1 MPDMLRSDQTD
12 ILSNQKLS
20 MRLVIH
26 HKFLFLAVLAASV
39 MLVVMT
45 LASSLTA
52 SMMAEGA
59 QSTLIGVHKAY
70 PGLLLLEMLLL
81 LLLAGVAYVLTSE
94 TDKEQQLL
102 DQFRILDDFAGFA
115 IAVDQS
121 GIVLYLNRA
130 ATSLLGQRSSGFM
143 LGIHID
149 EIASLNRKEALH
161 DATSPGFFGH
171 ICKRTPWYG
180 ECVLSFHGK
189 QVVQA
194 DLHACGMFDTGGTLS
209 GYLLTFSDNRA
220 RKSAERQKIKEQQ
233 LQTRTLELSR
243 SFLSAKGISHSY
255 QVMLDLFML
264 ATDSEFGFVGE
275 VMKDDDSTEE
285 YVHVGAITNIAW
297 NQATRDLYRPSGMIF
312 RGLNTLWGRVITTK
326 QPVISNSPATDP
338 RRKGLPDG
346 HPPLHCFLGIPFM
359 SGDRIVGMIGLANN
373 PDGYDEGM
381 VRYLEPTI
389 SVCAHLIAGEQ
400 MRIASQRLSDN
411 YRNLLNEAPIMY
423 LYVGSRKDGFPILEC
438 NAKFIE
444 MVGGSHDDIVGNGVM
459 EYLYDSPNKSL
470 IGNSIDGTD
479 NTAPHD
485 RCQWRGKDGRLVTT
499 QFTVVSEM
507 DEDGN
512 FLHAKIMLVDLSNYL
527 SALATADNTAKE
539 FFHII
544 EAVHTP
550 ILVTNQYGLI
560 THWNTQMEELT
571 GAVADSALG
580 TDVRLVNMGLLQR
593 DKFNDHISKALQGH
607 EFQGLSFELIDAAG
621 KNQHLFLSITPRFSH
636 EGQQNGVVMIGQVM
650 TRYLNDMSERYYLQ
664 KMETIG
670 QLTGGIAHD
679 FNNLLTVI
687 LGNVEYLEQIV
698 DTTADADLKLALED
712 ARSAA
717 RDGASLVSTLLS
729 FARRKTVRNNV
740 FELKSAI
747 NAVLG
752 LATRT
757 LGEKIKLVVDNEAE
771 VSLNIDRAMLESSI
785 LNILINARD
794 AMDSEGSIRV
804 ETHLCK
810 FSDDDAES
818 NPHDI
823 APGQWAVISVADEGV
838 GMDAKTQKL
847 AIEPFFTTKPE
858 GKGTGLGLSMTYG
871 FIAQCGGRL
880 KIDSQPGK
888 GSVITIYLPLQDESA
903 SHNEVLAIDNANAGS
918 RRLAGRRILLVE
930 DDSRVRNNAYR
941 ILKNEGC
948 AVTSCENAELALEQ
962 LEKSTFDAL
971 FSDIVMPGKL
981 DGRTLATLVGKL
993 YPELPVLL
1001 TTGYDKVGEN
1011 KLQGEFALLAKPY
1024 SGEQL
1029 IGRLQALVD
1038 RDY

>member
-1 MPDMLRSDQTD
+1 
-12 ILSNQKLS
+12 

-39 MLVVMT
+39 LLVVLT
-45 LASSLTA
+45 LASALTA
-52 SMMAEGA
+52 SVMAAGA
-59 QSTLIGVHKAY
+59 KSTLIEVHIAY
-70 PGLLLLEMLLL
+70 PGLLLLEALLVLLL
-81 LLLAGVAYVLTSE
+81 GGIAYVMTSKP
-94 TDKEQQLL
+94 DKEQQLL

-115 IAVDQS
+115 IAVDQD
-121 GIVLYLNRA
+121 GVVLYLNRA
-130 ATSLLGQRSSGFM
+130 ATSLLGQRSPGFL
-143 LGIHID
+143 LGTHID
-149 EIASLNRKEALH
+149 EIATLTRKETQH
-161 DATSPGFFGH
+161 DVAGPGFFSH
-171 ICKRTPWYG
+171 ISKHTPWQG
-180 ECVLSFHGK
+180 ECMLAFRGK
-189 QVVQA
+189 HAVQA
-194 DLHACGMFDTGGTLS
+194 DLHACGVFDNGGNLS
-209 GYLLTFSDNRA
+209 GYLLTFTDNRS

-233 LQTRTLELSR
+233 LQSRTLELSR
-243 SFLSAKGISHSY
+243 SFLSADGISQSY
-255 QVMLDLFML
+255 QVMLDLFMF
-264 ATDSEFGFVGE
+264 ATNSEFGFVGE
-275 VMKDDDSTEE
+275 VMKDDDTGEE

-338 RRKGLPDG
+338 RRKGLPQG
-346 HPPLHCFLGIPFM
+346 HPPLHRFLGIPFM
-359 SGDRIVGMIGLANN
+359 SGGKIVGMIGLANN
-373 PDGYDEGM
+373 PDGYDDGM

-389 SVCAHLIAGEQ
+389 SVCAKLIAGDQ
-400 MRIASQRLSDN
+400 MRMASQRLSDK

-423 LYVGSRKDGFPILEC
+423 LYVGSRKDGFPILDC

-444 MVGGSHDDIVGNGVM
+444 MVGGDHDGIVGNGVM

-470 IGNSIDGTD
+470 IGNFIDGKD
-479 NTAPHD
+479 NGAPHD

-539 FFHII
+539 FFQII

-550 ILVTNQYGLI
+550 ILVTDQHGLI
-560 THWNTQMEELT
+560 THWNTQIEELT
-571 GAVADSALG
+571 GTAADAALG
-580 TDVRLVNMGLLQR
+580 SDVRVVNFGLLQR

-607 EFQGLSFELIDAAG
+607 EFQGLPFELIDAAG

-636 EGQQNGVVMIGQVM
+636 EGHQNGMVMIGQVM
-650 TRYLNDMSERYYLQ
+650 TRYLSDMSEHFYLQ

-687 LGNVEYLEQIV
+687 LGNLEYLEQII
-698 DTTADADLKLALED
+698 DTSSDADLKLALED

-717 RDGASLVSTLLS
+717 RDGASLVTTLLS
-729 FARRKTVRNNV
+729 FARRKAMTNNV
-740 FELKSAI
+740 FELKSVI
-747 NAVLG
+747 DAVLG
-752 LATRT
+752 LAVRT
-757 LGEKIKLVVDNEAE
+757 LGEKIKLVVDNAVD

-794 AMDSEGSIRV
+794 AMDGEGSIRIK
-804 ETHLCK
+804 TDLCK
-810 FSDDDAES
+810 FTDGYTEN

-823 APGQWAVISVADEGV
+823 APGQWAVISISDEGV

-871 FIAQCGGRL
+871 FVAQCGGHL

-888 GSVITIYLPLQDESA
+888 GCVITIYMPLPDEGA
-903 SHNEVLAIDNANAGS
+903 SQNDLPAIGNVTAGS

-930 DDSRVRNNAYR
+930 DDNRVRNNAYR

-948 AVTSCENAELALEQ
+948 EVTSCENAEVALEQ
-962 LEKSTFDAL
+962 LETSTFDVL

-1029 IGRLQALVD
+1029 VERLQAIIE
-1038 RDY
+1038 RNYQ